1 VKKFTFPLNRVKD
14 FRQLQARLEE
24 IKLEAL
30 YAELRAL
37 DTREVALIQSRV
49 QAEKHLRA
57 AKSLTGL
64 ELETFSSFQSA
75 SKEEQKRMDAARANC
90 RGRIDK
96 QVAIVTLK
104 RRDVR
109 LLEKLKEQRFEAWE
123 KDMFKELDQQAED
136 LYLGRW
142 GRL

>member
-1 VKKFTFPLNRVKD
+1 MKKFTFPLNRVKD
-14 FRQLQARLEE
+14 FRQLQARIEE

-30 YAELRAL
+30 YAELRAI
-37 DTREVALIQSRV
+37 DTREVALIQNRV
-49 QAEKHLRA
+49 EAEKDLRA
-57 AKSLTGL
+57 AKSVTGL
-64 ELETFSSFQSA
+64 ELETFSSFQAA
-75 SKEEQKRMDAARANC
+75 SNQEQKRMDAARANC

-96 QVAIVTLK
+96 QMAVVTLK